1 MEITTII
8 IETMKKA
15 KKPLSSGQ
23 IAEMAKLEK
32 KDVEKGMKILKDT
45 DKIESPKRC
54 YWQPKI

>member
-15 KKPLSSGQ
+15 NKPLSSGQ